1 MINRLRREDLVKK
14 DLLGATILT
23 KHGGNKLY
31 TIHDVDFNLS
41 PKNTFYNW
49 KEKKEMTYADYFKN
63 WYSLDVKN
71 LNQPLLVVETQGK
84 RR

>member
-41 PKNTFYNW
+41 PKNTFYN
-49 KEKKEMTYADYFKN
+49 
-63 WYSLDVKN
+63 
-71 LNQPLLVVETQGK
+71 
-84 RR
+84 